1 MSVVIDSNLLV
12 RTATSSADGA
22 VISRQL
28 RDWRRAGEALHAPWL
43 LRYEVANALARYVAM
58 GELSQEDAEAAWGQI
73 ERLGMTVAFHDVS
86 DGPRVIAIAQTLKRK
101 NAYDAAYIALAE
113 ELETDV
119 WMIDGPLARNAAE
132 TSLPVRLIKLPNAPG

>member
-12 RTATSSADGA
+12 RTATNAADGA

-28 RDWRRAGEALHAPWL
+28 LDWRRAGETLHAPWL

-58 GELSQEDAEAAWGQI
+58 GELSREDAEAAWEQI
-73 ERLGMTVAFHDVS
+73 ERLGRSIVFHDIA
-86 DGPRVIAIAQTLKRK
+86 DGARVIAITQTLKRK

-113 ELETDV
+113 ELHTDV
-119 WMIDGPLARNAAE
+119 WTIDGPLARNAAE
-132 TSLPVRLIKLPNAPG
+132 TGLPVKLIELPGTAS